1 MPITMVS
8 ETRVHLQKLLWGR
21 TCHHSSLFSFFFFL
35 FLWILVPVN
44 FFSTAQSGRTRC
56 LFASSPPLSLF
67 LYPLPPSISL
77 CFFSLS
83 LSPFAPVIIASFEVL
98 VWRKFHS
105 YLMTEPNQSI
115 INPSLGYQT
124 FTQMHFLCSVLEVSP
139 EYRGGCAVLC

>member
-21 TCHHSSLFSFFFFL
+21 TCHHSSLFSFFFL

-67 LYPLPPSISL
+67 LYPLPPQ
-77 CFFSLS
+77 
-83 LSPFAPVIIASFEVL
+83 PVRTILLINITNVVL
-98 VWRKFHS
+98 HLQKCIGITIPIPPPSTNLLWWNSRFLFIFKMHPAEAIQSDYLNRK
-105 YLMTEPNQSI
+105 L
-115 INPSLGYQT
+115 L
-124 FTQMHFLCSVLEVSP
+124 
-139 EYRGGCAVLC
+139 